1 MSRRLNAESLLAI
14 HHTHAHTHV
23 RCLSLLHR
31 LSLPSARDH
40 QTQRRNVNISR
51 VFLYSPTMIV
61 RRTLPATVS
70 SQARAS
76 YLALYST
83 LSRTRQPTRLP
94 HGVCSC
100 SNLKVYAYIPSINCA
115 NIRPSPSSLVRDRL
129 QYNTR
134 RRIFSTQSCLWSTYN
149 RSDFSGQGFSSFYET
164 DQPTRGPLGGT
175 SNVGQSHVTPKALR
189 QHLDQFVVD
198 QDRAKV
204 VLSVAV
210 HEHYLRNQEN
220 QRRRDET
227 ARLEAQAQRRAS
239 AFRHP
244 VEGSF
249 QSHCIATPVIAF
261 VARVS
266 DPTR

>member
-1 MSRRLNAESLLAI
+1 
-14 HHTHAHTHV
+14 
-23 RCLSLLHR
+23 
-31 LSLPSARDH
+31 
-40 QTQRRNVNISR
+40 
-51 VFLYSPTMIV
+51 MIV
-61 RRTLPATVS
+61 RRTLLAGVS
-70 SQARAS
+70 PQARAS

-83 LSRTRQPTRLP
+83 LARTRERARIHQTAYPFD
-94 HGVCSC
+94 S
-100 SNLKVYAYIPSINCA
+100 LKACAGPWSICCENG
-115 NIRPSPSSLVRDRL
+115 RPSLSHSRGVDKL
-129 QYNTR
+129 QHSASR
-134 RRIFSTQSCLWSTYN
+134 RAFSTRSSCQSTYN

-175 SNVGQSHVTPKALR
+175 SNVGQTHITPKALR

-220 QRRRDET
+220 QRRKDEA
-227 ARLEAQAQRRAS
+227 ARLEAQTQRRAS

-244 VEGSF
+244 VEGS
-249 QSHCIATPVIAF
+249 SNPIVVVTPVTT
-261 VARVS
+261 VHCSVS